1 LTDTLLQFLKAKGV
15 RSESIYAIL
24 NRHISLEGVS
34 KKEAEIMLKIK
45 INVSIPYLG
54 TNFGFANSQH
64 IPFTIKFPN
73 DTATLIFNE
82 SAREMAALAHSLR
95 NG

>member
-1 LTDTLLQFLKAKGV
+1 L
-15 RSESIYAIL
+15 
-24 NRHISLEGVS
+24 S
-34 KKEAEIMLKIK
+34 KKDAETMLKIK
-45 INVSIPYLG
+45 VNTSIPYLG

-64 IPFTIKFPN
+64 TPFTIKFPH

-82 SAREMAALAHSLR
+82 SAREMATLAHSLR

>member
-1 LTDTLLQFLKAKGV
+1 
-15 RSESIYAIL
+15 
-24 NRHISLEGVS
+24 
-34 KKEAEIMLKIK
+34 MLKIK
-45 INVSIPYLG
+45 INTSMPYLG

-64 IPFTIKFPN
+64 TPFAIKFPN

-82 SAREMAALAHSLR
+82 SAREVAALAHNLR